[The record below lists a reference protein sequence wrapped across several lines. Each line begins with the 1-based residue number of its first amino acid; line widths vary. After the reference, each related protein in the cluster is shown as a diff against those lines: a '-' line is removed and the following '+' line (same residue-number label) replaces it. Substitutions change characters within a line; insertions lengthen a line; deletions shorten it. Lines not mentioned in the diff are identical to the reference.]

1 MKRFFTLLMF
11 ASPALGSTQDSA
23 TTRFL
28 CFEETLFQMDTLQ
41 EGDISE
47 ARFRFRVCD
56 TAPVII
62 HQVWPGCGCTV
73 VDYPKGTLF
82 PDSVYTISLHFFS
95 EGRPGYFFRSAP
107 ILYHSVN
114 PKEMNPYAEAQVSI
128 TGFVLPKVQELPP
141 TPVETPKRRQRRKS
155 R

>member
-1 MKRFFTLLMF
+1 MKGFFTLLLF
-11 ASPALGSTQDSA
+11 GFPALVYTQDSSA
-23 TTRFL
+23 TRFL

-56 TAPVII
+56 TAPVVI

-73 VDYPKGTLF
+73 ADYPKDTLF
-82 PDSVYTISLHFFS
+82 PDSVYMISLRFFS

-114 PKEMNPYAEAQVSI
+114 PGENNPYAETQVSI
-128 TGFVLPKVQELPP
+128 TGFVLPKIQNPPPILP
-141 TPVETPKRRQRRKS
+141 ETKRRQRRKS